1 MRRKRKIVKRIVKDR
16 YIMDNQNIIEN
27 NGRLFISFLDVDVSD
42 NYSVLRHYNED
53 INEEYIGN
61 LIEKG
66 WESRIK
72 SSEEI
77 EMVELTKE
85 GQSLMNSD
93 QGQ

>member
-1 MRRKRKIVKRIVKDR
+1 
-16 YIMDNQNIIEN
+16 MDNQNIIEN